1 MRNLTL
7 LTLGIMFSAIL
18 SIKSVA
24 TKPVVAV
31 STQGCNILYVG
42 IDNRIDIVAQQRKS
56 IQRSQ
61 ISAFMDIYDHEEK
74 SYQTIRGKD
83 GHFLLKPDS
92 TGILTL
98 IVNTASG
105 NYEKKFHVRP
115 IEAVVMFGGIKKSG
129 KMSLGR
135 FKAQGGVIPV
145 IECCGFDARCDMV
158 EFEVLKINAK
168 GIVFRGKNKGG
179 AFDENIRP
187 IINSAQVGDLYW
199 FRTPLYRCP
208 GSKELQEGQDIAIE
222 IE

>member
-7 LTLGIMFSAIL
+7 LTIGIMISASL
-18 SIKSVA
+18 AIKSVS

-31 STQGCNILYVG
+31 STQGCNTLYVR

-83 GHFLLKPDS
+83 GHFLLKPDT

-98 IVNTASG
+98 IVKTASG

-115 IEAVVMFGGIKKSG
+115 IEAVVRFAGLKKSG
-129 KMSLGR
+129 KMSPGM
-135 FKAQGGVIPV
+135 FKAQGGLIPV

-158 EFEVLKINAK
+158 EFEVLKINSK
-168 GIVFRGKNKGG
+168 GIVFRGKNKGS

-199 FRTPLYRCP
+199 FRTPLYRFP
-208 GSKELQEGQDIAIE
+208 GSKEPQEGQDIAIE